1 MSAVSKHTS
10 SSPSPHTQLLYTEC
24 PTNPT
29 MSMVDLAG
37 LGEFAQRVPGLVAA
51 VDATFASPYLLQPLK
66 LGMHISIH
74 SW

>member
-1 MSAVSKHTS
+1 
-10 SSPSPHTQLLYTEC
+10 
-24 PTNPT
+24 

-37 LGEFAQRVPGLVAA
+37 LGEFAQSVPGLVAA